1 MNHESAHLLTSGHD
15 HMQVNGGSRTVE
27 SFLELLEVTSDSFM
41 KFLKKGFL
49 LFKTS
54 FHNALGKTLTPNLS
68 NRAGQWL
75 LGDIRFLN
83 VL

>member
-41 KFLKKGFL
+41 KFLKKAFSSSKQAFITL
-49 LFKTS
+49 L
-54 FHNALGKTLTPNLS
+54 ARL
-68 NRAGQWL
+68 
-75 LGDIRFLN
+75 
-83 VL
+83 